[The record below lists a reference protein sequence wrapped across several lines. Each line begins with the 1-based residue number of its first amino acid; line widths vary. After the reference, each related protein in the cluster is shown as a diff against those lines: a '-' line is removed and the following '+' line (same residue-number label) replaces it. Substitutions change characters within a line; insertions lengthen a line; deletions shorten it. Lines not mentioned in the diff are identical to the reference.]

1 MLRWL
6 VTSLLVGTLAACA
19 SHTAPQT
26 AAHSANPA
34 SASSNPLAGTP
45 MAVYGHDLNKAKNV
59 QDIVNQQAKRQAAAV
74 DAATGGSSH

>member
-19 SHTAPQT
+19 SHSPPQ
-26 AAHSANPA
+26 AAAASAQPA
-34 SASSNPLAGTP
+34 SASTNPLAGTP

-59 QDIVNQQAKRQAAAV
+59 QNIVNQQARKQAAAI
-74 DAATGGSSH
+74 DAATGSSG